1 MFRISKRLLRRRSA
15 TGSGDDITKVRDLRR
30 PKDVGG
36 PMQHEGSTVQLSLS
50 LREPTNIY
58 FGLGSITHLTFPS
71 RFASRLSVRRW
82 NTLRLSHSWLGG
94 ASVAEGPQR
103 TRLYTHLGRLR

>member
-15 TGSGDDITKVRDLRR
+15 TGSGDDIIKVRDLGR

-50 LREPTNIY
+50 LREPTSIY

-71 RFASRLSVRRW
+71 RFASHLKRQKME
-82 NTLRLSHSWLGG
+82 HS
-94 ASVAEGPQR
+94 ASFALVV
-103 TRLYTHLGRLR
+103 GRCFGR